1 MFLQGK
7 IKRDNSDINK
17 YFTNSNSILWN
28 REYGSEEPRCDKFDK
43 ISKMLNV
50 GHMIIGHTIQDKINS
65 KCDNRLW
72 RVDVGISGIFKTNNM
87 VRRN

>member
-1 MFLQGK
+1 MRDFLQGK
-7 IKRDNSDINK
+7 IKLDNSDINK

-50 GHMIIGHTIQDKINS
+50 GHMIIGHTIQDKILVIIQY
-65 KCDNRLW
+65 R
-72 RVDVGISGIFKTNNM
+72 SGKLFFLIIFDI
-87 VRRN
+87 